1 MEWKE
6 GQKVK
11 RERKE
16 GGKKGRNEGERE
28 GRGSER
34 VQ

>member
-11 RERKE
+11 RGRKE